1 MSTGAILG
9 FVCLALCLIG
19 VAYLMAT
26 APPMP
31 PDDLPEPPAPVYQPQ
46 LTHALNAVDGR
57 LQVLEGQAR
66 VLDGRMSFV
75 GQLADK
81 VVGALERLAKLEERL
96 AAIEASQGRADRARV
111 YCAAKLA
118 EAALALEGLEPV
130 AIDAAGKVEPWVDYY
145 VERRLV
151 AVTLPKGWPCEK
163 AEG

>member
-1 MSTGAILG
+1 MATGAILG
-9 FVCLALCLIG
+9 IVCLVACFIG
-19 VAYLMAT
+19 VAYLMVT

-57 LQVLEGQAR
+57 LTEIEQQVG

-75 GQLADK
+75 GRLADK

-96 AAIEASQGRADRARV
+96 AALEASQGRSDRARV
-111 YCAAKLA
+111 ECAAKLA

-130 AIDAAGKVEPWVDYY
+130 ATDVVGE
-145 VERRLV
+145 
-151 AVTLPKGWPCEK
+151 TK
-163 AEG
+163 ARQ

>member
-9 FVCLALCLIG
+9 CVCLALCLIG

-31 PDDLPEPPAPVYQPQ
+31 PDDLPEPQKPVYADDLESEIQ
-46 LTHALNAVDGR
+46 LIDGR
-57 LQVLEGQAR
+57 FNAIES
-66 VLDGRMSFV
+66 RMGFV

-96 AAIEASQGRADRARV
+96 AALEASQGRSDRARV
-111 YCAAKLA
+111 ECAAKLA

-130 AIDAAGKVEPWVDYY
+130 TETKAGQ
-145 VERRLV
+145 
-151 AVTLPKGWPCEK
+151 
-163 AEG
+163 

>member
-9 FVCLALCLIG
+9 CVCLALCLIG

-31 PDDLPEPPAPVYQPQ
+31 PDDLPEPQKPVYADDLESEIQ
-46 LTHALNAVDGR
+46 LIDGR
-57 LQVLEGQAR
+57 FNAIES
-66 VLDGRMSFV
+66 RMGFV

-96 AAIEASQGRADRARV
+96 AALEASQGRSDRARV

-130 AIDAAGKVEPWVDYY
+130 AIDAAGKVEPWVDYD